1 VTKPLDPEIKAMRAL
16 ARALRPL
23 DSRARRRAVTWL
35 FAFDRNTTQDVVEA
49 RMRAAGEHSEQE
61 N

>member
-1 VTKPLDPEIKAMRAL
+1 
-16 ARALRPL
+16 
-23 DSRARRRAVTWL
+23 VTWL